1 MPSYVKDTTKFLL
14 KLDAIKSVPSNVYL
28 VSLDVKS
35 LYTSILNAEVIKA
48 VNESFGTHTSKN
60 VVAKVITT
68 FLVLILTLNN
78 FAFNCKHYLQIKGC
92 AINTICTPSY
102 ANMDHFEKKYM
113 YPFFQELSLIYLLFI
128 YVIFFILTGTKEQLT
143 NCLNNLNKKHNSIKF
158 EYKISQTSI
167 TFLDTEVSI
176 QNNKLAT

>member
-35 LYTSILNAEVIKA
+35 LNTSISNAEGIKT
-48 VNESFGTHTSKN
+48 VKESFGKHTSKN
-60 VVAKVITT
+60 VVAWVITT

-78 FAFNCKHYLQIKGC
+78 FAFSCKHYLQIKGC
-92 AINTICTPSY
+92 AMDMICTPSY
-102 ANMDHFEKKYM
+102 ANMDHFENKYV
-113 YPFFQELSLIYLLFI
+113 YPFFQGFSLIYLLFI
-128 YVIFFILTGTKEQLT
+128 DVVFFIWTGTKEQLT
-143 NCLNNLNKKHNSIKF
+143 NCLNNLSKKHNSIKF